1 MQIPKEF
8 AHYKDDPAI
17 PWAEFTRAV
26 EKKIEMNNDEY
37 IAFTDTAIDFA
48 TKECMKENQNKSVL
62 SLGVEAA
69 LARGRL
75 AEVLFLSSDIEDTHI
90 LALKA
95 IALFVLSDIAG
106 LRETKQIIEKIISE
120 ESPVD
125 DQVRLS
131 TVKILLAAAERD
143 TSVIICVMEFDNLL
157 ETYPEQIENPLTE
170 TLFTLYVVGTILRE
184 VGEATKASR
193 IADTLEDM
201 AKKKGHRMMLALTEN
216 LRGNISH
223 LVGNMRSAEEHYYR
237 LKDQSRRLSFK
248 LGVGMALNNLGS
260 MMTYSLRLEDALEC
274 FEDALTYM
282 NTDSARLVTLTN
294 LGEIATLLGRYDEAE
309 GYFKEALRLDL
320 KTQRGLLQVY
330 TLYCDLLSRLDRID
344 EAKEYLKQAEKLAKT
359 TENPLE
365 QCAYLHAKGIMD
377 AAQGKYIEAIK
388 IYEEEL
394 ALAKKKN
401 VFEMLIRSKLE
412 LARTYIHMY
421 KKSHLSDLI
430 DSAMYHLDDL
440 AQIAKEQ
447 RMNSLRGRILLL
459 KSDLLN
465 LAGREFEARG
475 YLERVL
481 GIARFTEDNVM
492 EAEATARLQRIETHE
507 ELPIDTSFGK
517 SFDRV
522 SAFKHPGS
530 PRQVHQPIIY
540 ALIAID
546 RKSGLTEF
554 VHYFDEPLDMD
565 SSIIAGFIAA
575 VGSFSG
581 QMMGSSGKLRSIT
594 HEGFTLMMEH
604 TKMRII
610 VLIATDE
617 SFELR
622 YRLREFAALFD
633 TKFPPVADLEMVE
646 PRRYKEASKIVNQLF
661 TDVIAA

>member
-1 MQIPKEF
+1 MHIPQEF
-8 AHYKDDPAI
+8 AHYKDNPDI
-17 PWAEFTRAV
+17 PWKDFMKVV
-26 EKKIEMNNDEY
+26 EKKLEFEDNEY

-48 TKECMKENQNKSVL
+48 TNESMKENQNTALL

-69 LARGRL
+69 LVRGRL
-75 AEVLFLSSDIEDTHI
+75 AEVLFLSSGIEDTHI

-95 IALFVLSDIAG
+95 IALFVLSDIGG
-106 LRETKQIIEKIISE
+106 LREVKQGIEKIIND
-120 ESPVD
+120 ESPVSD
-125 DQVRLS
+125 RVRLS
-131 TVKILLAAAERD
+131 TVKVLLAAAERD

-184 VGEATKASR
+184 VGEAAKASR
-193 IADTLEDM
+193 IADTLEEM
-201 AKKKGHRMMLALTEN
+201 ARTKGHRMMLALTEN

-223 LVGNMRSAEEHYYR
+223 LIGDIQSAEEHYYR
-237 LKDQSRRLSFK
+237 LKDQSKRLSFN

-260 MMTYSLRLEDALEC
+260 VMTYSLRLEDALEC

-294 LGEIATLLGRYDEAE
+294 LGEIATLLGRYEDAE
-309 GYFKEALRLDL
+309 KFFKEALRLDL

-330 TLYCDLLSRLDRID
+330 TLYCDLLARLDRID
-344 EAKEYLKQAEKLAKT
+344 EAKKYLDQAEKLAKT
-359 TENPLE
+359 TESPLE
-365 QCAYLHAKGIMD
+365 QCAYLHATGIIEV
-377 AAQGKYIEAIK
+377 AQGKYIEAIK

-401 VFEMLIRSKLE
+401 VFEMLVRSKLE
-412 LARTYIHMY
+412 LARTYIQMY

-459 KSDLLN
+459 KSALLS
-465 LAGREFEARG
+465 LAGRKFEARG

-481 GIARFTEDNVM
+481 GIARFTEDRVM
-492 EAEATARLQRIETHE
+492 EAEARSRLQSIEAHE
-507 ELPIDTSFGK
+507 EVSLDSSFGK

-522 SAFKHPGS
+522 SAFKLHGA
-530 PRQVHQPIIY
+530 PRQVRQPTIY

-546 RKSGLTEF
+546 KKSGLTEF
-554 VHYFDEPLDMD
+554 VHYFDKPLDMD

-581 QMMGSSGKLRSIT
+581 QMMGSSGNLRSIS

-610 VLIATDE
+610 VLVATDE

-622 YRLREFAALFD
+622 YRLREFAAIFD
-633 TKFPPVADLEMVE
+633 TKFPPVENLEMVQPE
-646 PRRYKEASKIVNQLF
+646 RYKEASDIIAQLF
-661 TDVIAA
+661 TDMITA